1 MVCAVEGMLGALEAR
16 AHEIFPLGE
25 CGMVK
30 FAA

>member
-16 AHEIFPLGE
+16 AHEIFALGE

-30 FAA
+30 STA